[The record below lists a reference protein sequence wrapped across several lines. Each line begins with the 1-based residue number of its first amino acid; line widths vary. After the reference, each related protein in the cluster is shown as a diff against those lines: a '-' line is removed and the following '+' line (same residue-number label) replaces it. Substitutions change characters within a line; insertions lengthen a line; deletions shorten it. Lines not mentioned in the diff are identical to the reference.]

1 MGLAVILAVQSVAN
15 IVTATIL
22 ELELRFPLYFS
33 AFSHRSGNCSRFSLA
48 LFVVSISAL
57 SEDHKLLF
65 YAPCLCSSVAISRP
79 RAAWDFW
86 NPRENCPCTLQL
98 DTRLG
103 VGEGLKGRDLGER
116 CLAGDEP
123 KLGAARG
130 CLASQIQG
138 KGEVSHGPV
147 AGLLLTDLLL
157 VVGGLASSHAC
168 SLKAQAATER
178 VCYLL
183 NRWLQSGQDPV
194 TWGLWQLLGW
204 EMLWMPFCTDISS
217 NSVCLPSKQAR

>member
-1 MGLAVILAVQSVAN
+1 MEAALLCSFPSCLHGLAVILAVQSVAN

-103 VGEGLKGRDLGER
+103 AGEGLKGRDLGER

-157 VVGGLASSHAC
+157 VVGGLAPSHALPEGTG
-168 SLKAQAATER
+168 SHRKGLLSPEPMAA
-178 VCYLL
+178 VWAGSCHVGPVAGLGLGDALDALL
-183 NRWLQSGQDPV
+183 H
-194 TWGLWQLLGW
+194 
-204 EMLWMPFCTDISS
+204 
-217 NSVCLPSKQAR
+217 